1 MKILNKLTIKSLK
14 LNKKRT
20 LVTIIG
26 ILLSTALITVVAGM
40 VTSGKATLQDYFIK
54 NNGDYQVE
62 FKDVPTED
70 LSYIAENRN
79 IDNYFL
85 TSDIGYARFNE
96 STNEDKPYFHI
107 VAIDNGAQSK
117 LPIKL
122 TEGRFPTNSSEI
134 VISGNV
140 YDYMLT
146 DGNQLSLSEPEN
158 PLKIGETLT
167 LDISKRLLDGKE
179 LTQDDIYTQD
189 EYLETMYTKTYTI
202 VGIMERLNYTLEPY
216 SAPGFTAL
224 TYLDV
229 NNLGSTA
236 NIYANFTKDGVR
248 NYQEVLCNIL
258 GLDVEEQKANSYIG
272 IMELSTGMTKE
283 DIGSKYNISLN
294 DNVLQFEGIG
304 VNSSYMRMLYL
315 VGIVVVVIIIIS
327 SVFVIRNSF
336 AISITERT
344 RQYGMLSS
352 IGATKKQIKKN
363 VLFEGAILGLI
374 GIPSGILLGI
384 LVNWILSIILN
395 NLIGKII
402 DDVTF
407 IYSVPVTAIIFSI
420 ILAVITIYF
429 SCKASARRAAKLSPI
444 DAIRSNE
451 DIKIKGKKVKSP
463 KIIKKMFGVG
473 GDIAYKNLKRNRKK
487 YRTTVISLVV
497 SIAIFISITSLVQYS
512 FTVSNQ
518 ALTDYKYNLQVSI
531 SGSNIDKNEA
541 YNTYKKIAQDERVN
555 LYTITKHLYINM
567 STNDLKLSK
576 DGREYLTNLT
586 SEYSE
591 AIESGEDAEYKVVML
606 ALGDDEYQRYI
617 SNLGLN
623 YKEAKDKII
632 WIDDFE
638 RYLYNEDGSYRK
650 YIGEIYDYNRGDE
663 ITFDVSGN
671 GAEVV
676 ENVTAP
682 IITQTTQKPMGLET
696 TSYTEGTMIVS
707 DEFINRFD
715 WIFGTLYVNAENASE
730 LEKDVNANYQN
741 VYTVN
746 IQKEADRQN
755 SLILVIA
762 IFLYGFI
769 IVISLIGVTN
779 IFNTITSNMNLRSKE
794 FANLKSIG
802 MTKKEFNRMIRL
814 ESIFYGLKSIIIGL
828 PLGVLGSYLLY
839 LAFREGIL
847 MEYTFPVMPT
857 VVAVVVVFL
866 LIGGIMKYSLN
877 KINKQNIIETIRKD
891 NI

>member
-26 ILLSTALITVVAGM
+26 IMLSTALITVVAGM
-40 VTSGKATLQDYFIK
+40 ITSGIATLKEYYK
-54 NNGDYQVE
+54 KTSGDYQVE
-62 FKDVPTED
+62 FKDVPTQD
-70 LSYIAENRN
+70 LSYIEENRN
-79 IDNYFL
+79 IENYFL
-85 TSDIGYARFNE
+85 TSNIGYANLE
-96 STNEDKPYFHI
+96 GSANEDKPYVNI
-107 VAIDNGAQSK
+107 IGIDSSAQAK
-117 LPIKL
+117 LPI
-122 TEGRFPTNSSEI
+122 TIDEGRLPTNSSELL
-134 VISGNV
+134 ISKSIITNGEVNLQV
-140 YDYMLT
+140 GD
-146 DGNQLSLSEPEN
+146 
-158 PLKIGETLT
+158 KITF
-167 LDISKRLLDGKE
+167 DVSKRLLEDKE
-179 LTQDDIYTQD
+179 LTQDDILTPD
-189 EYLETMYTKTYTI
+189 EHLESMYGKEYTI
-202 VGIMERLNYTLEPY
+202 VGIMERLNFDLEPY
-216 SAPGFTAL
+216 SAPGYTVF

-229 NNLGSTA
+229 NNLGSKA
-236 NIYANFTKDGVR
+236 NIFANFTKEGAK

-258 GLDVEEQKANSYIG
+258 GLDANYEKEHNYID
-272 IMELSTGMTKE
+272 IMELSTGKTKDE
-283 DIGSKYNISLN
+283 IGSKYNIAIN
-294 DNVLQFEGIG
+294 TDVLQFEGVGI
-304 VNSSYMRMLYL
+304 NSSYIRMLYL
-315 VGIVVVVIIIIS
+315 IGIIVVAIIIIS

-352 IGATKKQIKKN
+352 IGATKKQIRKN
-363 VLFEGAILGLI
+363 VLFEGFILGII
-374 GIPSGILLGI
+374 GIPLGILLGVG
-384 LVNWILSIILN
+384 VNFILSIILN

-402 DDVTF
+402 DNVTF
-407 IYSVPVTAIIFSI
+407 IYSLPVVAIIFSI
-420 ILAVITIYF
+420 ILAGVTIYF
-429 SCKASARRAAKLSPI
+429 SCRSSARRAAKVSPI
-444 DAIRSNE
+444 DAIRSNA
-451 DIKIKGKKVKSP
+451 DIKISGKKVKSP
-463 KIIKKMFGVG
+463 KIIKKLFGVG
-473 GDIAYKNLKRNRKK
+473 GDIAYKNLKRNKKK

-497 SIAIFISITSLVQYS
+497 SIAIFISITSLVQYG
-512 FTVSNQ
+512 FNISNQ
-518 ALTDYKYNLQVSI
+518 AFTDYKYNLMVSI
-531 SGSNIDKNEA
+531 SSAEDKNEA
-541 YNTYKKIAQDERVN
+541 FNTYKKIANDEIVN
-555 LYTITKHLYINM
+555 SYTITKHLYINM
-567 STNDLKLSK
+567 STKDLKLSK
-576 DGREYLTNLT
+576 DGVEYLTNLT

-591 AIESGEDAEYKVVML
+591 AIESGEDAEYDVVML

-617 SNLGLN
+617 SDLGLN
-623 YKEAKDKII
+623 YEEAKDKII

-682 IITQTTQKPMGLET
+682 IIAQTTQKPMGLET

-715 WIFGTLYVNAENASE
+715 WIFGTLYVNSDDASG
-730 LEKDVNANYQN
+730 LEKDINANYQN
-741 VYTVN
+741 IFTIN
-746 IQKEADRQN
+746 IQTEAERQN
-755 SLILVIA
+755 ALILIIA

-814 ESIFYGLKSIIIGL
+814 ESIFYGLKSIIIGV
-828 PLGVLGSYLLY
+828 PLGLLGSYLLY
-839 LAFREGIL
+839 LALGEGIV
-847 MEYTFPVMPT
+847 MPYTFPIMPT
-857 VVAVVVVFL
+857 VVAVIVVFL

>member
-54 NNGDYQVE
+54 SNGDYQVE

-79 IDNYFL
+79 IDDYFL

-122 TEGRFPTNSSEI
+122 TDGRFPTNSSEI
-134 VISGNV
+134 VISQNI
-140 YDYMLT
+140 YDYMQT
-146 DGNQLSLSEPEN
+146 EGNQLDLSEPEN
-158 PLKIGETLT
+158 PLKIGDILT

-179 LTQDDIYTQD
+179 LTQDDIYTKE
-189 EYLETMYTKTYTI
+189 EYLETIYKKEYKI

-229 NNLGSTA
+229 NNLGDTA
-236 NIYANFTKDGVR
+236 NIFANFTKDGVR
-248 NYQEVLCNIL
+248 NYEEVLCNIL
-258 GLDVEEQKANSYIG
+258 GLNAEEQKETNYMG

-283 DIGSKYNISLN
+283 EVGSKYNINLN
-294 DNVLQFEGIG
+294 KNVLQFEGIG

-315 VGIVVVVIIIIS
+315 IGIIVVVIIIIS

-352 IGATKKQIKKN
+352 IGATKKQIRKN

-463 KIIKKMFGVG
+463 KIIKKIFGVG

-531 SGSNIDKNEA
+531 SGSNIDKNET
-541 YNTYKKIAQDERVN
+541 YDTYKKIAQDERVN
-555 LYTITKHLYINM
+555 SYTITKHLYINL

-617 SNLGLN
+617 SDLGLN
-623 YKEAKDKII
+623 YDDAKEKII

-638 RYLYNEDGSYRK
+638 RYIYNEDGSYRK

-676 ENVTAP
+676 ENVTAA
-682 IITQTTQKPMGLET
+682 IITQTTKRPMGLET

-715 WIFGTLYVNAENASE
+715 WIFGTLYVNSDDASG
-730 LEKDVNANYQN
+730 LEKDINANYQN
-741 VYTVN
+741 IFTIN
-746 IQKEADRQN
+746 IQEEADRQN
-755 SLILVIA
+755 SLILIIA

-828 PLGVLGSYLLY
+828 PLGILGSYLLY
-839 LAFREGIL
+839 MAFREGIL

>member
-85 TSDIGYARFNE
+85 TSDIGYARFYE

-134 VISGNV
+134 VISQNI
-140 YDYMLT
+140 YDYMQT
-146 DGNQLSLSEPEN
+146 EGNQLDLSEPEN
-158 PLKIGETLT
+158 PLKIGDILT

-179 LTQDDIYTQD
+179 LTQDDIYTKE
-189 EYLETMYTKTYTI
+189 EYLETIYTKDYKI

-229 NNLGSTA
+229 NNLGDTA
-236 NIYANFTKDGVR
+236 NIFANFTKDGVR
-248 NYQEVLCNIL
+248 NYEEVLCNIL
-258 GLDVEEQKANSYIG
+258 GLNAEDQKANSYIG
-272 IMELSTGMTKE
+272 IMELSTGTTKE
-283 DIGSKYNISLN
+283 EVGSKYDISLN

-352 IGATKKQIKKN
+352 IGATKKQIRKN

-463 KIIKKMFGVG
+463 KIIKKIFGVG

-541 YNTYKKIAQDERVN
+541 YNTYKKIALDERVN
-555 LYTITKHLYINM
+555 SYTITKHLYINM

-591 AIESGEDAEYKVVML
+591 AIESGEDAEYVVVML

-617 SNLGLN
+617 SDLGLN
-623 YKEAKDKII
+623 YEDAKDKII

-682 IITQTTQKPMGLET
+682 IIAQTTQKPMGLET

>member
-40 VTSGKATLQDYFIK
+40 ITSGKATLQDYFIK

-70 LSYIAENRN
+70 LSYISENRN
-79 IDNYFL
+79 IDSYFL

-134 VISGNV
+134 VISQNI
-140 YDYMLT
+140 YDYMQT
-146 DGNQLSLSEPEN
+146 EGNQLDLSEPEN
-158 PLKIGETLT
+158 PLKIGDTLT

-258 GLDVEEQKANSYIG
+258 ELDAEEQKANSYIG

-352 IGATKKQIKKN
+352 IGATKKQIRKN

-384 LVNWILSIILN
+384 LVNWILSIVLN
-395 NLIGKII
+395 NLIGKVI

-407 IYSVPVTAIIFSI
+407 IYSVPVTAIILSV

-463 KIIKKMFGVG
+463 KIIKKLFGVG

-555 LYTITKHLYINM
+555 SYTITKHLYINM
-567 STNDLKLSK
+567 STKDLKLSK
-576 DGREYLTNLT
+576 DGVEYLTNLT

-591 AIESGEDAEYKVVML
+591 AIESGEDAEYVVVML

-617 SNLGLN
+617 SDLGLN
-623 YKEAKDKII
+623 YEDAKDKII

-671 GAEVV
+671 GAEVL

-682 IITQTTQKPMGLET
+682 IIAQTTQKPMGLET

-715 WIFGTLYVNAENASE
+715 WIFGTLYVNSDDASG
-730 LEKDVNANYQN
+730 LEKDINANYQN
-741 VYTVN
+741 IFTIN
-746 IQKEADRQN
+746 IQEEADRQN
-755 SLILVIA
+755 SLILIIA

-828 PLGVLGSYLLY
+828 PLGILGSYLLY

>member
-40 VTSGKATLQDYFIK
+40 ITSGKATLQDYFIK

-134 VISGNV
+134 VISQNI
-140 YDYMLT
+140 YDYMQT
-146 DGNQLSLSEPEN
+146 EGNQLDLSEPEN
-158 PLKIGETLT
+158 PLKIGDTLT

-352 IGATKKQIKKN
+352 IGATKKQIRKN

-384 LVNWILSIILN
+384 LVNWILSIVLN
-395 NLIGKII
+395 NLIGKVI

-407 IYSVPVTAIIFSI
+407 IYSVPVTAIILSV

-463 KIIKKMFGVG
+463 KIIKKLFGVG

-531 SGSNIDKNEA
+531 SESNIDKNEA

-555 LYTITKHLYINM
+555 SYTITKHLYINM
-567 STNDLKLSK
+567 STKDLKLSK
-576 DGREYLTNLT
+576 DGVEYLTNLT

-591 AIESGEDAEYKVVML
+591 AIESGEDAEYDVVML
-606 ALGDDEYQRYI
+606 ALGDDEYKRYI
-617 SNLGLN
+617 SDLGLN
-623 YKEAKDKII
+623 YEDAKDKII

-638 RYLYNEDGSYRK
+638 RYIYNEDGSYKK

-682 IITQTTQKPMGLET
+682 IIAQTIKRPMGLET

-715 WIFGTLYVNAENASE
+715 WIFGTLYVNSDDASG
-730 LEKDVNANYQN
+730 LEKDINANYQN
-741 VYTVN
+741 IFTVN
-746 IQKEADRQN
+746 IQEEADRQN
-755 SLILVIA
+755 SLILIIA

-828 PLGVLGSYLLY
+828 PLGILGSYLLY

>member
-134 VISGNV
+134 VISQNI
-140 YDYMLT
+140 YDYMQT
-146 DGNQLSLSEPEN
+146 EGNQLDLSEPEN

-384 LVNWILSIILN
+384 LVNWILSIVLN
-395 NLIGKII
+395 NLIGKVI

-407 IYSVPVTAIIFSI
+407 IYSVPVTAIILSV

-463 KIIKKMFGVG
+463 KIIKKIFGVG

-591 AIESGEDAEYKVVML
+591 AIESGEGAEYKVVML

-682 IITQTTQKPMGLET
+682 IIAQTTQKPMGLET

-715 WIFGTLYVNAENASE
+715 WIFGTLYVNSDDASG

>member
-40 VTSGKATLQDYFIK
+40 ITSGKATLQDYFIK

-85 TSDIGYARFNE
+85 TSDIGYARLEE
-96 STNEDKPYFHI
+96 SANVDKPYVNI
-107 VAIDNGAQSK
+107 IGIENSAQTN
-117 LPIKL
+117 LPIKMV
-122 TEGRFPTNSSEI
+122 EGRFPTNSNELL
-134 VISGNV
+134 ISKSIISNGEV
-140 YDYMLT
+140 
-146 DGNQLSLSEPEN
+146 E
-158 PLKIGETLT
+158 LKVGDKMT
-167 LDISKRLLDGKE
+167 LDISKRLLEGKE

-189 EYLETMYTKTYTI
+189 ESLETMYTKEYTI

-216 SAPGFTAL
+216 SAPGYTVL

-229 NNLGSTA
+229 NNLGDTA

-248 NYQEVLCNIL
+248 NYEEVLCNIL
-258 GLDVEEQKANSYIG
+258 GLDVEEQKANSYMG
-272 IMELSTGMTKE
+272 IMELSTGMSKE
-283 DIGSKYNISLN
+283 DVGSKYNISLN
-294 DNVLQFEGIG
+294 RDVLQFEGVG

-315 VGIVVVVIIIIS
+315 IGIVVVVIIIIS

-352 IGATKKQIKKN
+352 IGATKKQIRKN
-363 VLFEGAILGLI
+363 VLFEGVILGLI

-402 DDVTF
+402 EDVTF
-407 IYSVPVTAIIFSI
+407 IYSVPVFAIILSV

-429 SCKASARRAAKLSPI
+429 SCRSSARRAAKVSPI
-444 DAIRSNE
+444 DAIRSNN

-463 KIIKKMFGVG
+463 KIIKKIFGVG

-512 FTVSNQ
+512 FSVSNQ
-518 ALTDYKYNLQVSI
+518 TFIDYKYNLMASLNYE
-531 SGSNIDKNEA
+531 GDKTEANNI
-541 YNTYKKIAQDERVN
+541 YKQIANDERVN
-555 LYTITKHLYINM
+555 SYAITKYLFVSM
-567 STNDLKLSK
+567 STKDLKLSK

-591 AIESGEDAEYKVVML
+591 AIDKGEDANYQVFMV
-606 ALGDDEYQRYI
+606 ALGNEEYQRYV
-617 SNLGLN
+617 SNLGLK
-623 YKEAKDKII
+623 YEDTKDKII

-638 RYLYNEDGSYRK
+638 RYIYNEDGSYKK

-663 ITFDVSGN
+663 ITFDVTGN
-671 GAEVV
+671 NGET
-676 ENVTAP
+676 VTDVTMP
-682 IITQTTQKPMGLET
+682 IIMQTTERPMGLESA
-696 TSYTEGTMIVS
+696 SYTEGIMIVS
-707 DEFINRFD
+707 DEFMNQFNWILGSLYINTD
-715 WIFGTLYVNAENASE
+715 DASA
-730 LEKDVNANYQN
+730 LEKEITTNYKN
-741 VYTVN
+741 VSTLN
-746 IQKEADRQN
+746 IQAEADRQN

-802 MTKKEFNRMIRL
+802 MTKKEFNKMIRL
-814 ESIFYGLKSIIIGL
+814 ESIFYGLKSIVIGL
-828 PLGVLGSYLLY
+828 PLGILGSYLLY

>member
-40 VTSGKATLQDYFIK
+40 ITSGKATLQDYFIK

-134 VISGNV
+134 VISQNI
-140 YDYMLT
+140 YDYMQT
-146 DGNQLSLSEPEN
+146 EGNQLDLSEPEN

-189 EYLETMYTKTYTI
+189 EYLEPMYTKTYTI

-352 IGATKKQIKKN
+352 IGATKKQIRKN

-384 LVNWILSIILN
+384 LVNWILSIVLN
-395 NLIGKII
+395 NLIGKVI

-407 IYSVPVTAIIFSI
+407 IYSVPVTAIILSV

-463 KIIKKMFGVG
+463 KIIKKLFGVG

-555 LYTITKHLYINM
+555 SYTITKHLYINM
-567 STNDLKLSK
+567 STKDLKLSK

-606 ALGDDEYQRYI
+606 ALGDDEYKRYI
-617 SNLGLN
+617 SDLGLN
-623 YKEAKDKII
+623 YEDAKDKII

-676 ENVTAP
+676 ENVTTP
-682 IITQTTQKPMGLET
+682 IIAQTTKRPMGLET

-707 DEFINRFD
+707 DEFIDRFD
-715 WIFGTLYVNAENASE
+715 WIFGTLYVNSDDASG
-730 LEKDVNANYQN
+730 LEKDINANYQN
-741 VYTVN
+741 IFTIN
-746 IQKEADRQN
+746 IQEEADRQN
-755 SLILVIA
+755 SLILIIA

-828 PLGVLGSYLLY
+828 PLGILGSYLLY

>member
-40 VTSGKATLQDYFIK
+40 ITSGKATLQDYFIK

-70 LSYIAENRN
+70 LSYISENRN
-79 IDNYFL
+79 IDSYFL

-134 VISGNV
+134 VISQNI
-140 YDYMLT
+140 YDYMQT
-146 DGNQLSLSEPEN
+146 EGNQLDLSEPEN

-189 EYLETMYTKTYTI
+189 EYLEPVYTKTYTI

-258 GLDVEEQKANSYIG
+258 GLNAEEQKANSYIG

-352 IGATKKQIKKN
+352 IGATKKQIRKN

-384 LVNWILSIILN
+384 LVNWILSIVLN
-395 NLIGKII
+395 NLIGKVI

-407 IYSVPVTAIIFSI
+407 IYSVPVTAIILSV

-463 KIIKKMFGVG
+463 KIIKKLFGVG

-555 LYTITKHLYINM
+555 SYTITKHLYINM
-567 STNDLKLSK
+567 STKDLKLSK
-576 DGREYLTNLT
+576 DGVEYLTNLT

-591 AIESGEDAEYKVVML
+591 AIESGENAEYVVVML
-606 ALGDDEYQRYI
+606 ALGDDEYKRYI
-617 SNLGLN
+617 SDLGLN
-623 YKEAKDKII
+623 YEDAKDKII

-671 GAEVV
+671 DAGVV

-682 IITQTTQKPMGLET
+682 IIAQTTKRPTGLET
-696 TSYTEGTMIVS
+696 TSYIEGTMIVS

-715 WIFGTLYVNAENASE
+715 WIFGTLYVNADDASG
-730 LEKDVNANYQN
+730 LEKDINANYQN
-741 VYTVN
+741 IFTIN
-746 IQKEADRQN
+746 IQEEADRQN
-755 SLILVIA
+755 SLILIIA

-828 PLGVLGSYLLY
+828 PLGILGSYLLY

>member
-40 VTSGKATLQDYFIK
+40 ITSGKATLQDYFIK

-79 IDNYFL
+79 IDNYFF
-85 TSDIGYARFNE
+85 TSDIGYARLEGSANV
-96 STNEDKPYFHI
+96 DKPYVNI
-107 VAIDNGAQSK
+107 IGIENSAQTK
-117 LPIKL
+117 LPIKMV
-122 TEGRFPTNSSEI
+122 EGRFPTNSNELL
-134 VISGNV
+134 ISKSIISNGEV
-140 YDYMLT
+140 
-146 DGNQLSLSEPEN
+146 E
-158 PLKIGETLT
+158 LKVGDKMT
-167 LDISKRLLDGKE
+167 LDISKRLLEGKE

-189 EYLETMYTKTYTI
+189 ESLETIYTKEYTI

-216 SAPGFTAL
+216 SAPGYTVL

-229 NNLGSTA
+229 NNLGDTA

-248 NYQEVLCNIL
+248 NYEEVLCNIL
-258 GLDVEEQKANSYIG
+258 GLDAEEQKANSYMG
-272 IMELSTGMTKE
+272 IMELSTGMLKE
-283 DIGSKYNISLN
+283 DVGSKYNISLN
-294 DNVLQFEGIG
+294 RDVLQFEGVG

-315 VGIVVVVIIIIS
+315 IGIVVVVIIIIS

-352 IGATKKQIKKN
+352 IGATKKQIRKN
-363 VLFEGAILGLI
+363 VLFEGVILGLI

-402 DDVTF
+402 EDVTF
-407 IYSVPVTAIIFSI
+407 IYSVPVFAIILSV

-429 SCKASARRAAKLSPI
+429 SCRSSARRAAKVSPI
-444 DAIRSNE
+444 DAIRSNN

-463 KIIKKMFGVG
+463 KIIKKIFGVG

-512 FTVSNQ
+512 FSVSNQ
-518 ALTDYKYNLQVSI
+518 TFIDYKYNLMASLNYE
-531 SGSNIDKNEA
+531 GDKTEANNI
-541 YNTYKKIAQDERVN
+541 YKQIANDERVN
-555 LYTITKHLYINM
+555 SYAITKYLFVSM
-567 STNDLKLSK
+567 STKDLKLSK

-591 AIESGEDAEYKVVML
+591 AIDKDEDANYQVFMV
-606 ALGDDEYQRYI
+606 ALGNEEYQRYV
-617 SNLGLN
+617 SNLGLK
-623 YKEAKDKII
+623 YEDTKDKII

-638 RYLYNEDGSYRK
+638 RYIYNEDGSYKK

-663 ITFDVSGN
+663 ITFDVTGN
-671 GAEVV
+671 NGET
-676 ENVTAP
+676 VTDVTMP
-682 IITQTTQKPMGLET
+682 IIMQTTERPMGLESA
-696 TSYTEGTMIVS
+696 SYTEGIMIVS
-707 DEFINRFD
+707 DEFMNQFNWMFGSLYINTD
-715 WIFGTLYVNAENASE
+715 DASA
-730 LEKDVNANYQN
+730 LEKEITTNYKN
-741 VYTVN
+741 VSTLN
-746 IQKEADRQN
+746 IQAEADRQN

-802 MTKKEFNRMIRL
+802 MTKKEFNKMIRL

-828 PLGVLGSYLLY
+828 PLGILGSYLLY

-857 VVAVVVVFL
+857 VVAIVVVFL

>member
-40 VTSGKATLQDYFIK
+40 ITSGKATLQDYFIK

-85 TSDIGYARFNE
+85 TSDIGYARLEGSANV
-96 STNEDKPYFHI
+96 DKPYVNI
-107 VAIDNGAQSK
+107 IGIENSAQTK
-117 LPIKL
+117 LPIKMV
-122 TEGRFPTNSSEI
+122 EGRFPTNSNELL
-134 VISGNV
+134 ISKSIISNGEV
-140 YDYMLT
+140 
-146 DGNQLSLSEPEN
+146 E
-158 PLKIGETLT
+158 LKVGDKIT
-167 LDISKRLLDGKE
+167 LDISKRLLEGKE

-189 EYLETMYTKTYTI
+189 ESLETMYTKEYTI

-216 SAPGFTAL
+216 SAPGYTVL

-229 NNLGSTA
+229 NNLGDTA

-248 NYQEVLCNIL
+248 NYEEVLCNIL
-258 GLDVEEQKANSYIG
+258 GLNVEEQKANSYMG
-272 IMELSTGMTKE
+272 IMELSTGMSKE
-283 DIGSKYNISLN
+283 DVGSKYNISLN
-294 DNVLQFEGIG
+294 RDVLQFEGVG

-315 VGIVVVVIIIIS
+315 IGIVVVVIIIIS

-352 IGATKKQIKKN
+352 IGATKKQIRKN
-363 VLFEGAILGLI
+363 VLFEGVILGLI

-402 DDVTF
+402 EDVTF
-407 IYSVPVTAIIFSI
+407 IYSVPVFAIILSV

-429 SCKASARRAAKLSPI
+429 SCRSSARRAAKVSPI
-444 DAIRSNE
+444 DAIRSNN

-463 KIIKKMFGVG
+463 KIIKKIFGVG

-512 FTVSNQ
+512 FSVSNQ
-518 ALTDYKYNLQVSI
+518 TFIDYKYNLMASLNYE
-531 SGSNIDKNEA
+531 GDKTEANNI
-541 YNTYKKIAQDERVN
+541 YKQIANDERVN
-555 LYTITKHLYINM
+555 SYAITKYLFVSM
-567 STNDLKLSK
+567 STKDLKLSK

-591 AIESGEDAEYKVVML
+591 AIDKGEDANYQVFMV
-606 ALGDDEYQRYI
+606 ALGNEEYQRYV
-617 SNLGLN
+617 SNLGLK
-623 YKEAKDKII
+623 YEDTKDKII

-638 RYLYNEDGSYRK
+638 RYIYNEDGSYKK

-663 ITFDVSGN
+663 ITFDVTGN
-671 GAEVV
+671 NGET
-676 ENVTAP
+676 VTDVTMP
-682 IITQTTQKPMGLET
+682 IIMQTTERPMGLESA
-696 TSYTEGTMIVS
+696 SYTEGIMIVS
-707 DEFINRFD
+707 DEFMNQFNWILGSLYINTD
-715 WIFGTLYVNAENASE
+715 DASA
-730 LEKDVNANYQN
+730 LEKEITTNYKN
-741 VYTVN
+741 VSTLN
-746 IQKEADRQN
+746 IQAEADRQN

-802 MTKKEFNRMIRL
+802 MTKKEFNKMIRL

-828 PLGVLGSYLLY
+828 PLGILGSYLLY

-857 VVAVVVVFL
+857 VVAVIVVFL

>member
-40 VTSGKATLQDYFIK
+40 ITSGKATLQDYFIK

-70 LSYIAENRN
+70 LSYISENRN
-79 IDNYFL
+79 IDSYFL

-134 VISGNV
+134 VISQNI
-140 YDYMLT
+140 YDYMQT
-146 DGNQLSLSEPEN
+146 EGNQLDLSEPEN

-189 EYLETMYTKTYTI
+189 EYLEPVYTKTYTI

-258 GLDVEEQKANSYIG
+258 GLNAEEQKANSYIG

-352 IGATKKQIKKN
+352 IGATKKQIRKN

-384 LVNWILSIILN
+384 LVNWILSIVLN
-395 NLIGKII
+395 NLIGKVI

-407 IYSVPVTAIIFSI
+407 IYSVPVTAIILSV

-463 KIIKKMFGVG
+463 KIIKKLFGVG

-555 LYTITKHLYINM
+555 SYTITKHLYINM
-567 STNDLKLSK
+567 STKDLKLSK

-606 ALGDDEYQRYI
+606 ALGDDEYKRYI
-617 SNLGLN
+617 SDLGLN
-623 YKEAKDKII
+623 YEDAKDKII

-671 GAEVV
+671 DAGVV

-682 IITQTTQKPMGLET
+682 IIAQTTKRPMGLET
-696 TSYTEGTMIVS
+696 TSYIEGTMIVS

-715 WIFGTLYVNAENASE
+715 WIFGTLYVNADDASG
-730 LEKDVNANYQN
+730 LEKDINANYQN
-741 VYTVN
+741 IFTIN
-746 IQKEADRQN
+746 IQEEADRQN
-755 SLILVIA
+755 SLILIIA

-828 PLGVLGSYLLY
+828 PLGILGSYLLY

>member
-40 VTSGKATLQDYFIK
+40 ITSGKATLQDYFIK

-62 FKDVPTED
+62 FKNVPTED

-134 VISGNV
+134 VISQNI
-140 YDYMLT
+140 YDYMQT
-146 DGNQLSLSEPEN
+146 EGNQLDLSEPEN
-158 PLKIGETLT
+158 PLKIGDTLT

-258 GLDVEEQKANSYIG
+258 ELDAEEQKANSYIG

-352 IGATKKQIKKN
+352 IGATKKQIRKN

-384 LVNWILSIILN
+384 LVNWILSIVLN
-395 NLIGKII
+395 NLIGKVI

-407 IYSVPVTAIIFSI
+407 IYSVPVTAIILSV

-463 KIIKKMFGVG
+463 KIIKKLFGVG

-555 LYTITKHLYINM
+555 SYTITKHLYINM
-567 STNDLKLSK
+567 STKDLKLSK
-576 DGREYLTNLT
+576 DGVEYLTNLT

-591 AIESGEDAEYKVVML
+591 AIESGEDAEYDVVML
-606 ALGDDEYQRYI
+606 ALGDDEYKRYI
-617 SNLGLN
+617 SDLGLN
-623 YKEAKDKII
+623 YEDAKDKII

-676 ENVTAP
+676 ENVTTP
-682 IITQTTQKPMGLET
+682 IIAQTTKRPMGLET

-707 DEFINRFD
+707 DEFIDRFD
-715 WIFGTLYVNAENASE
+715 WIFGTLYVNADDASG
-730 LEKDVNANYQN
+730 LEKDINANYQN
-741 VYTVN
+741 IFTVN
-746 IQKEADRQN
+746 IQEEADRQN
-755 SLILVIA
+755 SLILIIA

-814 ESIFYGLKSIIIGL
+814 ESIFYGRKSIIIGL
-828 PLGVLGSYLLY
+828 PLGILGSYLLY

>member
-40 VTSGKATLQDYFIK
+40 ITSGKATLQDYFIK

-70 LSYIAENRN
+70 LSYISENRN
-79 IDNYFL
+79 IDSYFL

-134 VISGNV
+134 VISQNI
-140 YDYMLT
+140 YDYMQT
-146 DGNQLSLSEPEN
+146 EGNQLDLSEPEN

-189 EYLETMYTKTYTI
+189 EYLEPVYTKTYTI

-229 NNLGSTA
+229 NNLGSIA

-258 GLDVEEQKANSYIG
+258 GLNAEEQKANSYIG

-352 IGATKKQIKKN
+352 IGATKKQIRKN

-384 LVNWILSIILN
+384 LVNWILSIVLN
-395 NLIGKII
+395 NLIGKVI

-407 IYSVPVTAIIFSI
+407 IYSVPVTAIILSV

-463 KIIKKMFGVG
+463 KIIKKLFGVG

-555 LYTITKHLYINM
+555 SYTITKHLYINM
-567 STNDLKLSK
+567 STKDLKLSK
-576 DGREYLTNLT
+576 DGVEYLTNLT

-606 ALGDDEYQRYI
+606 ALGDDEYKRYI
-617 SNLGLN
+617 SDLGLN
-623 YKEAKDKII
+623 YEDAKDKII

-676 ENVTAP
+676 ENVTTP
-682 IITQTTQKPMGLET
+682 IIAQTTKRPMGLET

-707 DEFINRFD
+707 DEFIDRFD
-715 WIFGTLYVNAENASE
+715 WIFGTLYVNSDDASG
-730 LEKDVNANYQN
+730 LEKDINANYQN
-741 VYTVN
+741 IFTIN
-746 IQKEADRQN
+746 IQEEADRQN
-755 SLILVIA
+755 SLILIIA

-828 PLGVLGSYLLY
+828 PLGILGSYLLY

>member
-1 MKILNKLTIKSLK
+1 
-14 LNKKRT
+14 
-20 LVTIIG
+20 
-26 ILLSTALITVVAGM
+26 M

-134 VISGNV
+134 VISQNI
-140 YDYMLT
+140 YDYMQT
-146 DGNQLSLSEPEN
+146 EGNQLDLSEPEN
-158 PLKIGETLT
+158 PLKIGDILT

-179 LTQDDIYTQD
+179 LTQDDIYTKE
-189 EYLETMYTKTYTI
+189 EYLETIYTKDYKI

-229 NNLGSTA
+229 NNLGDTA
-236 NIYANFTKDGVR
+236 NIFANFTKDGVR
-248 NYQEVLCNIL
+248 NYEEVLCNIL
-258 GLDVEEQKANSYIG
+258 GLNAEDQKANSYIG
-272 IMELSTGMTKE
+272 IMELSTGTTKE
-283 DIGSKYNISLN
+283 EVGSKYDISLN

-352 IGATKKQIKKN
+352 IGATKKQIRKN

-463 KIIKKMFGVG
+463 KIIKKIFGVG

-541 YNTYKKIAQDERVN
+541 YNTYKKIALDERVN
-555 LYTITKHLYINM
+555 SYTITKHLYINM

-591 AIESGEDAEYKVVML
+591 AIESGEDAEYVVVML

-617 SNLGLN
+617 SDLGLN
-623 YKEAKDKII
+623 YEDAKDKII

-682 IITQTTQKPMGLET
+682 IIAQTTQKPMGLET

>member
-40 VTSGKATLQDYFIK
+40 ITSGKATLQDYFIK

-85 TSDIGYARFNE
+85 TSDIGYARLEGSANV
-96 STNEDKPYFHI
+96 DKPYVNI
-107 VAIDNGAQSK
+107 IGIENSAQTN
-117 LPIKL
+117 LPIKMV
-122 TEGRFPTNSSEI
+122 EGRFPTNSNELL
-134 VISGNV
+134 ISKSIISNGEV
-140 YDYMLT
+140 
-146 DGNQLSLSEPEN
+146 E
-158 PLKIGETLT
+158 LKVGDKMT
-167 LDISKRLLDGKE
+167 LDISKRLLEGKE

-189 EYLETMYTKTYTI
+189 ESLETIYTKEYTI

-216 SAPGFTAL
+216 SAPGYTVL

-229 NNLGSTA
+229 NNLGDTA

-248 NYQEVLCNIL
+248 NYEEVLCNIL
-258 GLDVEEQKANSYIG
+258 GLDAEEQKANSYMG
-272 IMELSTGMTKE
+272 IMELSTGMLKE
-283 DIGSKYNISLN
+283 DVGSKYNISLN
-294 DNVLQFEGIG
+294 RDVLQFEGVG

-315 VGIVVVVIIIIS
+315 IGIVVVVIIIIS

-352 IGATKKQIKKN
+352 IGATKKQIRKN
-363 VLFEGAILGLI
+363 VLFEGVILGLI

-402 DDVTF
+402 EDVTF
-407 IYSVPVTAIIFSI
+407 IYSVPVFAIILSV

-429 SCKASARRAAKLSPI
+429 SCRSSARRAAKVSPI
-444 DAIRSNE
+444 DAIRSNN

-463 KIIKKMFGVG
+463 KIIKKIFGVG

-512 FTVSNQ
+512 FSVSNQ
-518 ALTDYKYNLQVSI
+518 TFIDYKYNLMASLNYE
-531 SGSNIDKNEA
+531 GDKTEANNI
-541 YNTYKKIAQDERVN
+541 YKQIANDERVN
-555 LYTITKHLYINM
+555 SYAITKYLFVSM
-567 STNDLKLSK
+567 STKDLKLSK

-591 AIESGEDAEYKVVML
+591 AIDKDEDANYQVFMV
-606 ALGDDEYQRYI
+606 ALGNEEYQRYV
-617 SNLGLN
+617 SNLGLK
-623 YKEAKDKII
+623 YEDTKDKII

-638 RYLYNEDGSYRK
+638 RYIYNEDGSFKK

-663 ITFDVSGN
+663 ITFDVTGN
-671 GAEVV
+671 NGET
-676 ENVTAP
+676 VTDVTMP
-682 IITQTTQKPMGLET
+682 IIMQTTERPMGLESA
-696 TSYTEGTMIVS
+696 SYTEGIMIVS
-707 DEFINRFD
+707 DEFMNQFNWILGSLYINTD
-715 WIFGTLYVNAENASE
+715 DASA
-730 LEKDVNANYQN
+730 LEKEITTNYKN
-741 VYTVN
+741 VSTLN
-746 IQKEADRQN
+746 IQAEADRQN

-802 MTKKEFNRMIRL
+802 MTKKEFNKMIRL

-828 PLGVLGSYLLY
+828 PLGILGSYLLY

-857 VVAVVVVFL
+857 VVAVIVVFL

>member
-54 NNGDYQVE
+54 SNGDYQVE
-62 FKDVPTED
+62 FKDVPTKD

-107 VAIDNGAQSK
+107 VAIDNGTQSK

-122 TEGRFPTNSSEI
+122 EEGRFPTNSSEI
-134 VISGNV
+134 VISQNI
-140 YDYMLT
+140 YDYMQT
-146 DGNQLSLSEPEN
+146 EGNQLDLSEPEN
-158 PLKIGETLT
+158 PLKIGDILT

-179 LTQDDIYTQD
+179 LTQDDIYTKE
-189 EYLETMYTKTYTI
+189 EYLETIYKKEYKI

-229 NNLGSTA
+229 NNLGDTA
-236 NIYANFTKDGVR
+236 NIFANFTKDGVR
-248 NYQEVLCNIL
+248 NYEEVLCNIL
-258 GLDVEEQKANSYIG
+258 GLDAEEQKANSYIG
-272 IMELSTGMTKE
+272 IMELSTGTTKE
-283 DIGSKYNISLN
+283 EVGSKYDISLN

-315 VGIVVVVIIIIS
+315 IGIIVVVIIIIS

-352 IGATKKQIKKN
+352 IGATKKQIRKN

-463 KIIKKMFGVG
+463 KIIKKIFGVG

-555 LYTITKHLYINM
+555 SYTITKHLYINM

-591 AIESGEDAEYKVVML
+591 AIESGEDAEYVVVML

-617 SNLGLN
+617 SDLGLN
-623 YKEAKDKII
+623 YDDAKDKII

-638 RYLYNEDGSYRK
+638 RYIYNEDGSYKK

-682 IITQTTQKPMGLET
+682 IIAQTTKRPMGLET

-707 DEFINRFD
+707 DEFIDRFD
-715 WIFGTLYVNAENASE
+715 WIFGTLYVNSDDASG
-730 LEKDVNANYQN
+730 LEKDINANYQN
-741 VYTVN
+741 IFTVN
-746 IQKEADRQN
+746 IQEEADRQN

-828 PLGVLGSYLLY
+828 PIGIFGSYLLY

-847 MEYTFPVMPT
+847 MKYTFPLMPT

>member
-40 VTSGKATLQDYFIK
+40 ITSGKATLQDYFIK

-134 VISGNV
+134 VISQNI
-140 YDYMLT
+140 YDYMQT
-146 DGNQLSLSEPEN
+146 EGNQLDLSEPEN

-189 EYLETMYTKTYTI
+189 EYLEPVYTKTYTI

-258 GLDVEEQKANSYIG
+258 GLDVEEQKASSYIG

-352 IGATKKQIKKN
+352 IGATKKQIRKN

-384 LVNWILSIILN
+384 LVNWILSIVLN
-395 NLIGKII
+395 NLIGKVI

-407 IYSVPVTAIIFSI
+407 IYSVPVTAIILSV

-463 KIIKKMFGVG
+463 KIIKKLFGVG

-555 LYTITKHLYINM
+555 SYTITKHLYINM
-567 STNDLKLSK
+567 STKDLKLSK
-576 DGREYLTNLT
+576 DGVEYLTNLT

-591 AIESGEDAEYKVVML
+591 AIESGEDAEYVVVML

-617 SNLGLN
+617 SDLGLN
-623 YKEAKDKII
+623 YEDAKDKII

-682 IITQTTQKPMGLET
+682 IIAQTTQKPMGLET

-715 WIFGTLYVNAENASE
+715 WIFGTLYVNSNDASG
-730 LEKDVNANYQN
+730 LEKDINANYQN
-741 VYTVN
+741 IFTIN
-746 IQKEADRQN
+746 IQEEADRQN
-755 SLILVIA
+755 SLILIIA

-828 PLGVLGSYLLY
+828 PLGILGSYLLY